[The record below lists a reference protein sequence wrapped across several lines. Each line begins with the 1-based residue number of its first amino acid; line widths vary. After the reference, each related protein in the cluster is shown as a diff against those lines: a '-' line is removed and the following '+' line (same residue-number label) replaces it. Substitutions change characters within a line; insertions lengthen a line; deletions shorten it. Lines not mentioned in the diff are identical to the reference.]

1 MVRRRKATTRKKN
14 TTTKTTKKENIR
26 LTKKWK
32 ELYKDNKIF
41 KGELMTVEQYKQL
54 IDELYTGER
63 VDNKDLMGSFAK
75 FKNKK
80 WCFFFVPKLISNI
93 VISSLA
99 KR

>member
-1 MVRRRKATTRKKN
+1 MARRKRKATTRKKS
-14 TTTKTTKKENIR
+14 TTKKENIR

-80 WCFFFVPKLISNI
+80 
-93 VISSLA
+93 
-99 KR
+99 

>member
-1 MVRRRKATTRKKN
+1 MARRKRKATTRKKST

-41 KGELMTVEQYKQL
+41 KGELFTVEQYKQL

-80 WCFFFVPKLISNI
+80 
-93 VISSLA
+93 
-99 KR
+99 

>member
-1 MVRRRKATTRKKN
+1 MVRRKRKATTHKKS

-54 IDELYTGER
+54 IDELYTDER

-80 WCFFFVPKLISNI
+80 
-93 VISSLA
+93 
-99 KR
+99 

>member
-1 MVRRRKATTRKKN
+1 MARRKRKATTRKKSI
-14 TTTKTTKKENIR
+14 TTKTTKKENIR

-32 ELYKDNKIF
+32 QLYKDNKIF

-80 WCFFFVPKLISNI
+80 
-93 VISSLA
+93 
-99 KR
+99 

>member
-1 MVRRRKATTRKKN
+1 MARRKRKATTRKKS
-14 TTTKTTKKENIR
+14 TTIKTTEKENIR

-32 ELYKDNKIF
+32 EVYKDNKIF

-80 WCFFFVPKLISNI
+80 
-93 VISSLA
+93 
-99 KR
+99 

>member
-1 MVRRRKATTRKKN
+1 MARRKRKATTRKKS
-14 TTTKTTKKENIR
+14 TTTKENIR

-80 WCFFFVPKLISNI
+80 
-93 VISSLA
+93 
-99 KR
+99 

>member
-14 TTTKTTKKENIR
+14 TTTKTTKKANIR

-54 IDELYTGER
+54 IDELYTDER

-75 FKNKK
+75 FKKK
-80 WCFFFVPKLISNI
+80 K
-93 VISSLA
+93 
-99 KR
+99 

>member
-54 IDELYTGER
+54 ID
-63 VDNKDLMGSFAK
+63 NKDLMGSFAK

-80 WCFFFVPKLISNI
+80 
-93 VISSLA
+93 
-99 KR
+99 

>member
-1 MVRRRKATTRKKN
+1 MVRRKRKATTRKKS
-14 TTTKTTKKENIR
+14 TTTKITKKENIR

-54 IDELYTGER
+54 IDELYTGDR

-80 WCFFFVPKLISNI
+80 
-93 VISSLA
+93 
-99 KR
+99 

>member
-1 MVRRRKATTRKKN
+1 MVRRKRKATTRKKS
-14 TTTKTTKKENIR
+14 TTTKTIKKENIR

-54 IDELYTGER
+54 IDELYTDER

-80 WCFFFVPKLISNI
+80 
-93 VISSLA
+93 
-99 KR
+99 

>member
-1 MVRRRKATTRKKN
+1 MVRRKRKATTRKKS
-14 TTTKTTKKENIR
+14 TTIKTTKKENIR

-80 WCFFFVPKLISNI
+80 
-93 VISSLA
+93 
-99 KR
+99 

>member
-1 MVRRRKATTRKKN
+1 MARRKRKATTRKKS
-14 TTTKTTKKENIR
+14 TTIKTTKKENIR

-54 IDELYTGER
+54 IYELYTGER

-80 WCFFFVPKLISNI
+80 
-93 VISSLA
+93 
-99 KR
+99 

>member
-1 MVRRRKATTRKKN
+1 MARRKRKATTRKKS
-14 TTTKTTKKENIR
+14 TTIKTTKKENIR

-41 KGELMTVEQYKQL
+41 KGELMTAEQYKQL

-80 WCFFFVPKLISNI
+80 
-93 VISSLA
+93 
-99 KR
+99 

>member
-1 MVRRRKATTRKKN
+1 MARRKRKATTRKKS

-54 IDELYTGER
+54 IDELYTCER

-75 FKNKK
+75 FKSKK
-80 WCFFFVPKLISNI
+80 
-93 VISSLA
+93 
-99 KR
+99 

>member
-1 MVRRRKATTRKKN
+1 MARRKRKVTTRKKS
-14 TTTKTTKKENIR
+14 TTTKTIKKENIR

-32 ELYKDNKIF
+32 QLYKDNKIF

-80 WCFFFVPKLISNI
+80 
-93 VISSLA
+93 
-99 KR
+99 

>member
-1 MVRRRKATTRKKN
+1 MVRRKGKATTRKKS

-80 WCFFFVPKLISNI
+80 
-93 VISSLA
+93 
-99 KR
+99 

>member
-1 MVRRRKATTRKKN
+1 MARRKRKATTRKKS

-41 KGELMTVEQYKQL
+41 KGELMTGEQYKKL
-54 IDELYTGER
+54 MDELYTGER
-63 VDNKDLMGSFAK
+63 VYNKDLMGSFAK

-80 WCFFFVPKLISNI
+80 
-93 VISSLA
+93 
-99 KR
+99 

>member
-1 MVRRRKATTRKKN
+1 MVRRKRKATTRKKS
-14 TTTKTTKKENIR
+14 TTITKTTKKENIR

-63 VDNKDLMGSFAK
+63 VDKKDMMGSFEK
-75 FKNKK
+75 FKSKK
-80 WCFFFVPKLISNI
+80 
-93 VISSLA
+93 
-99 KR
+99 